1 MSTYCFNEEEAGEH
15 KFSTYK
21 DLANTCRERGWKA
34 WVFPVVVGCRGFPA
48 QSAQG
53 MIGALG
59 IKGTSSKN
67 AVTTLSKTAEDIQ
80 LALVKAKR
88 SELAAIIGEQCL
100 ITTVVPQ
107 S

>member
-1 MSTYCFNEEEAGEH
+1 
-15 KFSTYK
+15 
-21 DLANTCRERGWKA
+21 
-34 WVFPVVVGCRGFPA
+34 
-48 QSAQG
+48 

-59 IKGTSSKN
+59 IKGTSRKN

-100 ITTVVPQ
+100 ITYVVPQ